1 LLIFGTRTIRPIS
14 PRGVAL
20 FINAIVL
27 ASPSFLY
34 STAFAQASSNLAT
47 SNLVTQSDGEAP
59 SPVQVGT
66 VTSPITSGAN
76 PIANPLGTVGSTEK
90 LGASVTVVTSNEV
103 STDLSVPPSIGAQL
117 SAQDKPSKAPELF
130 TPASKTKANTPKS
143 FVKSAPSGPV
153 EMDLRQLWNELKLN
167 NPQLAS
173 LRESYLSAK
182 ATVPQI
188 NAPAN
193 PQVGLVWSG
202 MPVNSPFALGG
213 ANAPSPQNPNGISS
227 NNAISV
233 AQPFQFPGKKS
244 LAADI
249 ADTNAEALLAQSE
262 STYLQLGAQL
272 STLYYNTLASQKQL
286 QVLKESVVR
295 LEMIKNVAK
304 ARYANNAAAYVEYLN
319 AQVAQSAAEAD
330 QFNLE
335 RQLEVGINNINTL
348 IGRHSREKLILKGDG
363 RRAMAPVPT
372 LVELEDYAESSHPS
386 LKSSALQ
393 LDAARKGVTLA
404 KKAYLP
410 DFQVIGSSY
419 TPRGP
424 FSANNGALFYQFE
437 LDLIIPLYFFT
448 KEKYGVEQAMRSQA
462 SAEASDI
469 SNRQQVVLAVNSA
482 YAAYQQAKMATT
494 FLRDRQVPQA
504 DAAYKVGLTQYAN
517 NGQGFNDLLTAQTQL
532 RNLEVQLA
540 LAEANL
546 LQAQAT
552 LLVSAGK
559 EPF

>member
-1 LLIFGTRTIRPIS
+1 MFIFGTRKIS
-14 PRGVAL
+14 AVFTLKRITFVL
-20 FINAIVL
+20 F
-27 ASPSFLY
+27 
-34 STAFAQASSNLAT
+34 ASSFSAACFSQT
-47 SNLVTQSDGEAP
+47 EQTP
-59 SPVQVGT
+59 S
-66 VTSPITSGAN
+66 AN
-76 PIANPLGTVGSTEK
+76 
-90 LGASVTVVTSNEV
+90 VTVQTDGTS
-103 STDLSVPPSIGAQL
+103 LSSPPSIGAQL
-117 SAQDKPSKAPELF
+117 SSQDKPSKAAELF
-130 TPASKTKANTPKS
+130 APVTKANTPKIYTKPVS
-143 FVKSAPSGPV
+143 TGPV
-153 EMDLRQLWNELKLN
+153 EMDLRQLWNEMKIN
-167 NPQLAS
+167 NPQLSS

-188 NAPAN
+188 AAPAN

-202 MPVNSPFALGG
+202 MPVNSPLALGG
-213 ANAPSPQNPNGISS
+213 ANAPSQQYPGGISS
-227 NNAISV
+227 NNSISI

-249 ADTNAEALLAQSE
+249 ADTNAEALLAQAE

-272 STLYYNTLASQKQL
+272 STLYYSALASQKQL
-286 QVLKESVVR
+286 QVLKESVIR

-335 RQLEVGINNINTL
+335 RQLEVALKSINAL
-348 IGRHSREKLILKGDG
+348 VGRHSREKLILKGDV
-363 RRAMAPVPT
+363 RRSMNSVPT

-393 LDAARKGVTLA
+393 LEAARKGVTLA

-448 KEKYGVEQAMRSQA
+448 KEKYGVEQAIRNQA

-469 SNRQQVVLAVNSA
+469 SNRQQIVLAVNSA
-482 YAAYQQAKMATT
+482 YAGYQQAKTAAN
-494 FLRDRQVPQA
+494 FLKDRQVPQA
-504 DAAYKVGLTQYAN
+504 DAAYKVGLVQYSN

-546 LQAQAT
+546 LQAQAV
-552 LLVSAGK
+552 LLVTAGK

>member
-1 LLIFGTRTIRPIS
+1 MAAFVIC
-14 PRGVAL
+14 
-20 FINAIVL
+20 
-27 ASPSFLY
+27 ASVFSVSAY
-34 STAFAQASSNLAT
+34 SQSSL
-47 SNLVTQSDGEAP
+47 D
-59 SPVQVGT
+59 
-66 VTSPITSGAN
+66 
-76 PIANPLGTVGSTEK
+76 STP
-90 LGASVTVVTSNEV
+90 ASVTVQSGDTS
-103 STDLSVPPSIGAQL
+103 LAAPPSIGSQL
-117 SAQDKPSKAPELF
+117 GASSKAAEMF
-130 TPASKTKANTPKS
+130 TPVTKANTPKIYS
-143 FVKSAPSGPV
+143 KPISSGPT
-153 EMDLRQLWNELKLN
+153 EMDLRQLWNELKVN
-167 NPQLAS
+167 NPQLSS

-213 ANAPSPQNPNGISS
+213 ANAPSQQYPGGISS

-249 ADTNAEALLAQSE
+249 ADTNAEALLASSE

-272 STLYYNTLASQKQL
+272 STLYYNALAAQKQL
-286 QVLKESVVR
+286 QVLKESVIR

-304 ARYANNAAAYVEYLN
+304 ARYANNAAAYVEFLN
-319 AQVAQSAAEAD
+319 AQVAQSAAQAD
-330 QFNLE
+330 QFNVE
-335 RQLEVGINNINTL
+335 RQLDVALKNINTL
-348 IGRHSREKLILKGDG
+348 VGRHSREKLILRGDV
-363 RRAMAPVPT
+363 RRALNGVPT
-372 LVELEDYAESSHPS
+372 LIELEDYAESSHPS

-393 LDAARKGVTLA
+393 LEAARKGVDLA

-424 FSANNGALFYQFE
+424 FSANNGAMFYQFE

-448 KEKYGVEQAMRSQA
+448 KEKYGVEQAQRNQA
-462 SAEASDI
+462 AAEAGNI
-469 SNRQQVVLAVNSA
+469 SNRQQIVLAVNTA
-482 YAAYQQAKMATT
+482 YAVYEQAKNQTQ
-494 FLRDRQVPQA
+494 FLKDRQVPQA
-504 DAAYKVGLTQYAN
+504 DAAYKVGLIQYSN

-532 RNLEVQLA
+532 RNLEIA
-540 LAEANL
+540 LAQAESNL
-546 LQAQAT
+546 MQAQAV
-552 LLVSAGK
+552 LMVSAGK

>member
-1 LLIFGTRTIRPIS
+1 MFILGRHKINQSTS
-14 PRGVAL
+14 PKSVTPFVMAAL
-20 FINAIVL
+20 VVCASTFSVSAI
-27 ASPSFLY
+27 AQPS
-34 STAFAQASSNLAT
+34 STAP
-47 SNLVTQSDGEAP
+47 G
-59 SPVQVGT
+59 
-66 VTSPITSGAN
+66 
-76 PIANPLGTVGSTEK
+76 
-90 LGASVTVVTSNEV
+90 SVTVQSGDASLAT
-103 STDLSVPPSIGAQL
+103 PPSIGAQL
-117 SAQDKPSKAPELF
+117 GAQDSKSVDSKAAEMFSPV
-130 TPASKTKANTPKS
+130 TKASAATTVNAPKIYS
-143 FVKSAPSGPV
+143 KPVSSGPT
-153 EMDLRQLWNELKLN
+153 EMDLRQLWNELKIN
-167 NPQLAS
+167 NPQLSS

-213 ANAPSPQNPNGISS
+213 ANAPSQQYPGGISS
-227 NNAISV
+227 NNSISV

-249 ADTNAEALLAQSE
+249 ADTNAEALLASSE

-272 STLYYNTLASQKQL
+272 SMLYYSALAAQKQL

-319 AQVAQSAAEAD
+319 AQVAQSAAQAD
-330 QFNLE
+330 QFNVE
-335 RQLEVGINNINTL
+335 RQLNVALHNINTL
-348 IGRHSREKLILKGDG
+348 VGRHSREKLVLRGDV
-363 RRAMAPVPT
+363 RRAMNGVPT
-372 LVELEDYAESSHPS
+372 LIELEDYAETSHPS

-393 LDAARKGVTLA
+393 LDAARKGVDLA

-448 KEKYGVEQAMRSQA
+448 KEKYGVEQAQRNQA
-462 SAEASDI
+462 AAEAGNI
-469 SNRQQVVLAVNSA
+469 SNRQQIVLAVNTA
-482 YAAYQQAKMATT
+482 YAAYEQTKNQTQ
-494 FLRDRQVPQA
+494 FLKERQVPQA
-504 DAAYKVGLTQYAN
+504 DAAYKVGLTQYSN

-532 RNLEVQLA
+532 RNLEVA
-540 LAEANL
+540 LAQAESNL
-546 LQAQAT
+546 LQAQAV

>member
-1 LLIFGTRTIRPIS
+1 LLILGRRKTSVVNLLKSIAPYAMASGVLGLSSFSPAVFSQTTI
-14 PRGVAL
+14 
-20 FINAIVL
+20 
-27 ASPSFLY
+27 
-34 STAFAQASSNLAT
+34 
-47 SNLVTQSDGEAP
+47 DGGP
-59 SPVQVGT
+59 
-66 VTSPITSGAN
+66 
-76 PIANPLGTVGSTEK
+76 
-90 LGASVTVVTSNEV
+90 ASVTVQSGDG
-103 STDLSVPPSIGAQL
+103 SLSVPPSISSQMGT
-117 SAQDKPSKAPELF
+117 QDQKKDPNSKAAELF
-130 TPASKTKANTPKS
+130 TPVTKANTPKIYAKPVS
-143 FVKSAPSGPV
+143 SGPA
-153 EMDLRQLWNELKLN
+153 EMDLRQLWSELKIN
-167 NPQLAS
+167 NPQLSS

-188 NAPAN
+188 AAPAN

-202 MPVNSPFALGG
+202 MPVNSPLALGG
-213 ANAPSPQNPNGISS
+213 ANAPSPNNPGGGGISS
-227 NNAISV
+227 NNAISI

-249 ADTNAEALLAQSE
+249 ADTNAEALLAQTE

-272 STLYYNTLASQKQL
+272 STLYYSALSSQKQL

-319 AQVAQSAAEAD
+319 AQVAQSAAQAD
-330 QFNLE
+330 QFNVE
-335 RQLEVGINNINTL
+335 RQLQVALNNINTL
-348 IGRHSREKLILKGDG
+348 VGRHSREKLVLRGDI
-363 RRAMAPVPT
+363 RRALTGVPT
-372 LVELEDYAESSHPS
+372 LVELEDYAESSHPA

-393 LDAARKGVTLA
+393 LEAARKGVDLA

-424 FSANNGALFYQFE
+424 FSANNGALFYQLE
-437 LDLIIPLYFFT
+437 LDLVIPLYFFT
-448 KEKYGVEQAMRSQA
+448 KEKYGVEQAQRNQA
-462 SAEASDI
+462 SAEAGNI
-469 SNRQQVVLAVNSA
+469 SNRQQVVLGVNSA
-482 YAAYQQAKMATT
+482 YAAYEQAKNQAQ
-494 FLRDRQVPQA
+494 FLRERQVPQA
-504 DAAYKVGLTQYAN
+504 DAAYKVGLIQYSN

-546 LQAQAT
+546 LQAQAV
-552 LLVSAGK
+552 LFVSAGK

>member
-1 LLIFGTRTIRPIS
+1 MLILTRKIS
-14 PRGVAL
+14 AFNAAHCITSLVVAT
-20 FINAIVL
+20 FACSV
-27 ASPSFLY
+27 
-34 STAFAQASSNLAT
+34 FAQSAT
-47 SNLVTQSDGEAP
+47 ND
-59 SPVQVGT
+59 
-66 VTSPITSGAN
+66 IT
-76 PIANPLGTVGSTEK
+76 P
-90 LGASVTVVTSNEV
+90 ASVSVQTGDTSL
-103 STDLSVPPSIGAQL
+103 TAPPSISAQL
-117 SAQDKPSKAPELF
+117 SAKDKSSKATELF
-130 TPASKTKANTPKS
+130 APVTKQNTPKIYVNNAS
-143 FVKSAPSGPV
+143 TGSS
-153 EMDLRQLWNELKLN
+153 EMDLRQLWSELKLN
-167 NPQLAS
+167 NPQLGA

-188 NAPAN
+188 AAPAN

-202 MPVNSPFALGG
+202 MPANSPFALGG
-213 ANAPSPQNPNGISS
+213 ANAPSQQYPGGISS
-227 NNAISV
+227 NNSISI

-262 STYLQLGAQL
+262 AAYLQLGAQL
-272 STLYYNTLASQKQL
+272 STLYYSALAAQKQL
-286 QVLKESVVR
+286 QVLKESVIR

-319 AQVAQSAAEAD
+319 AQVAQSSAEAD

-335 RQLEVGINNINTL
+335 RQLQVALNSINTL
-348 IGRHSREKLILKGDG
+348 VGRHSREKLILKGDV
-363 RRAMAPVPT
+363 RRSMNAMPT
-372 LVELEDYAESSHPS
+372 LIELEGYAESSHPS
-386 LKSSALQ
+386 LKGSALQ
-393 LDAARKGVTLA
+393 LEAARKGVTLA

-424 FSANNGALFYQFE
+424 FSANNGALFYQLE

-448 KEKYGVEQAMRSQA
+448 KEKYGVEQAIRNQA

-469 SNRQQVVLAVNSA
+469 SNRQQIVLAVNSA
-482 YAAYQQAKMATT
+482 YASYEQARTAAN

-504 DAAYKVGLTQYAN
+504 DAAYKVGLTQYSN

-532 RNLEVQLA
+532 RGLEIQLA
-540 LAEANL
+540 LAESNL
-546 LQAQAT
+546 LQAQAV
-552 LLVSAGK
+552 LLATAGK

>member
-1 LLIFGTRTIRPIS
+1 MAAFVVCASIFS
-14 PRGVAL
+14 VS
-20 FINAIVL
+20 VL
-27 ASPSFLY
+27 A
-34 STAFAQASSNLAT
+34 QSSL
-47 SNLVTQSDGEAP
+47 DGAP
-59 SPVQVGT
+59 
-66 VTSPITSGAN
+66 
-76 PIANPLGTVGSTEK
+76 
-90 LGASVTVVTSNEV
+90 ASVTVQSGDTS
-103 STDLSVPPSIGAQL
+103 LAAPPSIGSQL
-117 SAQDKPSKAPELF
+117 GASSKAAEMFAPV
-130 TPASKTKANTPKS
+130 TKANTPKIYTKPVS
-143 FVKSAPSGPV
+143 SGPT
-153 EMDLRQLWNELKLN
+153 EMDLRQLWNELKVN
-167 NPQLAS
+167 NPQLSS

-213 ANAPSPQNPNGISS
+213 ANAPSQQYPGGISS

-249 ADTNAEALLAQSE
+249 ADTNAEALLASSE
-262 STYLQLGAQL
+262 SAYLQLGAQL
-272 STLYYNTLASQKQL
+272 STLYYSALAAQKQL
-286 QVLKESVVR
+286 QVLKESVIR

-319 AQVAQSAAEAD
+319 AQVAQSAAQAD
-330 QFNLE
+330 QFNVE
-335 RQLEVGINNINTL
+335 RQLNVALNSINTL
-348 IGRHSREKLILKGDG
+348 VGRHSREKLVLRGDV
-363 RRAMAPVPT
+363 RRAMSAVPT
-372 LVELEDYAESSHPS
+372 LIELEDYAETSHPS

-393 LDAARKGVTLA
+393 LDAARKGVDLA

-448 KEKYGVEQAMRSQA
+448 KEKYGVEQAQRNQA
-462 SAEASDI
+462 AAEAGNI
-469 SNRQQVVLAVNSA
+469 SNRQQVVLAVNTA
-482 YAAYQQAKMATT
+482 YAAYEQAKNQTQ
-494 FLRDRQVPQA
+494 FLKDRQVPQA
-504 DAAYKVGLTQYAN
+504 DAAYKVGLTQYSN

-532 RNLEVQLA
+532 RNLEVA
-540 LAEANL
+540 LAQAESNL
-546 LQAQAT
+546 LQAQAV
-552 LLVSAGK
+552 LMVSAGK

>member
-1 LLIFGTRTIRPIS
+1 
-14 PRGVAL
+14 V
-20 FINAIVL
+20 
-27 ASPSFLY
+27 
-34 STAFAQASSNLAT
+34 FAQSAT
-47 SNLVTQSDGEAP
+47 ND
-59 SPVQVGT
+59 
-66 VTSPITSGAN
+66 IT
-76 PIANPLGTVGSTEK
+76 P
-90 LGASVTVVTSNEV
+90 ASVSVQTGDTSL
-103 STDLSVPPSIGAQL
+103 TAPPSISAQL
-117 SAQDKPSKAPELF
+117 SAKDKSSKATELF
-130 TPASKTKANTPKS
+130 APVTKQNTPKIYVNNAS
-143 FVKSAPSGPV
+143 TGSS
-153 EMDLRQLWNELKLN
+153 EMDLRQLWSELKLN
-167 NPQLAS
+167 NPQLGA

-188 NAPAN
+188 AAPAN

-202 MPVNSPFALGG
+202 MPANSPFALGG
-213 ANAPSPQNPNGISS
+213 ANAPSQQYPGGISS
-227 NNAISV
+227 NNSISI

-262 STYLQLGAQL
+262 AAYLQLGAQL
-272 STLYYNTLASQKQL
+272 STLYYSALAAQKQL
-286 QVLKESVVR
+286 QVLKESVIR

-319 AQVAQSAAEAD
+319 AQVAQSSAEAD

-335 RQLEVGINNINTL
+335 RQLQVALNSINTL
-348 IGRHSREKLILKGDG
+348 VGRHSREKLILKGDV
-363 RRAMAPVPT
+363 RRSMNAMPT
-372 LVELEDYAESSHPS
+372 LIELEDYAESSHPS
-386 LKSSALQ
+386 LKGSALQ
-393 LDAARKGVTLA
+393 LEAARKGVTLA

-424 FSANNGALFYQFE
+424 FSANNGALFYQLE

-448 KEKYGVEQAMRSQA
+448 KEKYGVEQAIRNQA

-469 SNRQQVVLAVNSA
+469 SNRQQIVLAVNSA
-482 YAAYQQAKMATT
+482 YASYEQARTAAN

-504 DAAYKVGLTQYAN
+504 DAAYKVGLTQYSN

-532 RNLEVQLA
+532 RGLEIQLA
-540 LAEANL
+540 LAESNL
-546 LQAQAT
+546 LQAQAV
-552 LLVSAGK
+552 LLATAGK